1 MVTLNSADNALKSF
15 YLDAITDALN
25 MKANPFLAMVQ
36 RTTQD
41 VVGKDVKKIVRTG
54 INGGICAGTETGE
67 LPSSKASNYITL
79 TATLKNLYG
88 TLEISDKAF
97 RAAAKDEG
105 AFVNLLNEEMN
116 HLIKSANRN
125 FGRMLFGTGD
135 GGVGS
140 VEEVMATNKIK
151 MYSMKNIAE
160 GMCVDIYY
168 GSTLVMEN
176 INVLAVDKQNK
187 MITVT
192 ETSTLTSSKVP
203 MGSALYVH
211 GSRGNEI
218 SGLDAIFLKDSV
230 YGVNKDIAFMKP
242 VIKEV
247 AGNFDEELIETTID
261 EIEEASGGKINV
273 ILCSRDARRA
283 LVKLYRDK
291 NVAVPMQE
299 VDGVNVISFNGI
311 PVIVDDFC
319 PNGRM
324 YLLNTEDFKLHQLCD
339 WQWMQAEDGKILK
352 QVPGKP
358 VYTATLVKY
367 AELMCEKPCGQGL
380 IAGIGE

>member
-54 INGGICAGTETGE
+54 MNGGICAGTETGE
-67 LPSSKASNYITL
+67 LPSSKESNYITL

-135 GGVGS
+135 GEVGS
-140 VEEVMATNKIK
+140 VEEVMATDKIK

-160 GMCVDIYY
+160 GMCVDIYH
-168 GSTLVMEN
+168 GSTLVLEN

-203 MGSALYVH
+203 TGSALYVH

-247 AGNFDEELIETTID
+247 AGNFDEELIESTID

-299 VDGVNVISFNGI
+299 VDGVRVISFNGI